1 MARPVQLAPGSL
13 ALVLR
18 RLEAQKAAGGAEG
31 PGGRAVFRAFRRAN
45 ARCFW
50 NARLARAASRLAF
63 QGWLRRGVL
72 LVQAPPACLQVLRDA
87 WRRRALRPPR
97 GAPTGGAPARA
108 AGSELRA
115 AGTSAV
121 PAPGRRVE
129 APPCGSGSWGRG
141 PGGVAGLRRGP
152 LCDVFPVQM
161 NPIAQ
166 SQFVPLAEVL
176 CCAISDMNAAQTV
189 VTQESLLEHLMKHY
203 PGIAIPS
210 QDILYTT
217 LGTLIKERKIYHTG
231 EGYFIVTPQ
240 TYFITNTTTQE
251 NKRVFLSEESRPMPT
266 SMTYL
271 VSVES
276 CSESTQENA
285 VPISHCQS
293 CQCCPDVCTQEVREP
308 PTAAAVTRKGQKRLG
323 EFKPWAQ
330 NGAVSVSEENH
341 ICESTKPLLYTR
353 DREKGKKFGFSF
365 LWRGIS
371 RKEKPKTEHSSF
383 SAQFPPEEWPVR
395 DEDSL
400 DNIPR
405 DVEHE
410 IIKRINPILTVDN
423 LTKHTVLM
431 QKYEEQKKYNSQGTS
446 TDMPTIRHNYPSKEG
461 VKKRQ
466 SRSAKPRGR
475 GRSHRERHKAR
486 NQGSELQPGSIKL
499 EKHPKL
505 PTTQP
510 TPRTK
515 SPNEAVVQKPV
526 GENLTVLGSHLIYK
540 KRISNPFQGLS
551 HRRSLITKGHNIQKT
566 SDLKP
571 TQPGPKEK
579 PFQRSRSL
587 DSSRIFDGEA
597 KQPYAEQCNDKF
609 KAESIFMNHSTVK
622 PISDDFRD
630 HLLNYPPCS
639 VLQNNGKRCSFR
651 ESMLRYEVCGG
662 ENEVI
667 PEVLR
672 DFDKLGETQETL
684 HSLSSQ
690 GSSSLDQTSSACR
703 LIDKTIHQFQNLSLL
718 DYPVGVNHLRQPE
731 REDRDSE
738 KLMRKAFVQD
748 AETESLKNEGFSD
761 EDQALYQNEVEDD
774 DGACSS
780 LYLEEDDFS
789 ENDDL
794 SQMLPGHVQ
803 YSFTGGS
810 KGNHLG
816 KQKVTERSLTEYNS
830 KMDRFEPQVLKKN
843 ECYKPTSLFSNP
855 GESQKPNF
863 SAESCGLNSGTQFGF
878 IYEEEPSVAT
888 CVQASAPDGSIFD
901 YHSARKASSQ
911 AEILQDSFGNTE
923 KKPASWSQ
931 SPQNQEMRKHLTQ
944 KLELFSTSHM
954 PVLAQNIQHEHS
966 HLEGT
971 ENHSMAGDSGIDSP
985 RTQSLAS
992 NNSVILDGLKRRQN
1006 FLQNFEGTK
1015 SSQTL
1020 TSSSLLQLTPVI
1032 NV

>member
-97 GAPTGGAPARA
+97 GFRIRA
-108 AGSELRA
+108 VG
-115 AGTSAV
+115 
-121 PAPGRRVE
+121 
-129 APPCGSGSWGRG
+129 
-141 PGGVAGLRRGP
+141 
-152 LCDVFPVQM
+152 DVFPVQM

>member
-1 MARPVQLAPGSL
+1 MAGPVQLAPGSL
-13 ALVLR
+13 ALVLC
-18 RLEAQKAAGGAEG
+18 RLEAQKAAGGAEE
-31 PGGRAVFRAFRRAN
+31 PGGRAMFRAFRRAN

-97 GAPTGGAPARA
+97 GFRIRA
-108 AGSELRA
+108 VG
-115 AGTSAV
+115 
-121 PAPGRRVE
+121 
-129 APPCGSGSWGRG
+129 
-141 PGGVAGLRRGP
+141 
-152 LCDVFPVQM
+152 DVFPVQM

-166 SQFVPLAEVL
+166 SQFIPLAEVL
-176 CCAISDMNAAQTV
+176 CCAISDMNAAQIV

-217 LGTLIKERKIYHTG
+217 LGILIKERKIYHTG

-251 NKRVFLSEESRPMPT
+251 NKQVFPSEESHPMPT

-276 CSESTQENA
+276 CAESTQENA

-293 CQCCPDVCTQEVREP
+293 CRCCPDMCTQDVQEP
-308 PTAAAVTRKGQKRLG
+308 PTAAEVTRKGQKRLG

-330 NGAVSVSEENH
+330 NGAVSVSKGNPV
-341 ICESTKPLLYTR
+341 CESTKPLPYTR

-365 LWRGIS
+365 LWRSIS
-371 RKEKPKTEHSSF
+371 RKEKPKREHSSF

-395 DEDSL
+395 DEDNL

-431 QKYEEQKKYNSQGTS
+431 QKFEEQKKYNSQGTS
-446 TDMPTIRHNYPSKEG
+446 TDMLTIRHNYPSKEG

-466 SRSAKPRGR
+466 GRSAKPRGR
-475 GRSHRERHKAR
+475 GRSHRDRHKAR
-486 NQGSELQPGSIKL
+486 NQGSELQPGSIRR
-499 EKHPKL
+499 EKHLKL
-505 PTTQP
+505 PATQP
-510 TPRTK
+510 TPRIK
-515 SPNEAVVQKPV
+515 SPNEAVVQKPL
-526 GENLTVLGSHLIYK
+526 GENLAMLGSHLIYK
-540 KRISNPFQGLS
+540 KQISNPFQGLS

-571 TQPGPKEK
+571 SQPGPKEK

-587 DSSRIFDGEA
+587 DSSGIFDGEA
-597 KQPYAEQCNDKF
+597 KQPYAEQCNDKL
-609 KAESIFMNHSTVK
+609 KAESIFINNSTAK

-630 HLLNYPPCS
+630 HLLNYPQCS
-639 VLQNNGKRCSFR
+639 VLQNNGKCCSFR
-651 ESMLRYEVCGG
+651 ESMLRYDVYGG

-672 DFDKLGETQETL
+672 KSHSYFDKLGETKETL
-684 HSLSSQ
+684 RILPSQ
-690 GSSSLDQTSSACR
+690 SSSSLDQTSSACR

-731 REDRDSE
+731 RQDIDSE
-738 KLMRKAFVQD
+738 ELMRTGFVQD
-748 AETESLKNEGFSD
+748 AETESLKNDGLSD
-761 EDQALYQNEVEDD
+761 QDQALYQNEVEDD

-794 SQMLPGHVQ
+794 CQMLPGHIQ

-830 KMDRFEPQVLKKN
+830 KMDRFEPQVLKRN
-843 ECYKPTSLFSNP
+843 ECYKPTRLLSNP

-863 SAESCGLNSGTQFGF
+863 SAESCGLNSGTRFGF
-878 IYEEEPSVAT
+878 NYEEEASVAK
-888 CVQASAPDGSIFD
+888 CVQSSAAADGSIFD
-901 YHSARKASSQ
+901 YHSARKASSE
-911 AEILQDSFGNTE
+911 AETLQDSVGDTE

-931 SPQNQEMRKHLTQ
+931 SPQNQEMRKHFTQ
-944 KLELFSTSHM
+944 KLELFNTSHM

-1006 FLQNFEGTK
+1006 FLQNVEGTK

-1020 TSSSLLQLTPVI
+1020 TSNSLLQLTPVI